1 MTRTIRVVIADDH
14 PLYRDGVARTLS
26 EADGIETVGQV
37 GSATEIEAA
46 VTELRPDVAL
56 LDISMPGGGVSAARR
71 ILAAHP
77 EVCVAMLTVSEDD
90 DDVKAALDA
99 GANGY
104 VLKGIGGEDLVRVI
118 RELAAGGSYV
128 SPSLAARMLR
138 SRSARGRAGQ
148 GASGI
153 EELTK
158 REEDILRLVAGG
170 LSNRE
175 IGGET
180 GLQEKTVKHYMTGI
194 LQKLSVRNRVE
205 AALLAREAWG
215 RRMHDRLPAPRFRQ
229 SA

>member
-1 MTRTIRVVIADDH
+1 MARAIRVLIADDH

-26 EADGIETVGQV
+26 AAEGIEIVGQA
-37 GSATEIEAA
+37 GSASETEAMMTA
-46 VTELRPDVAL
+46 LRPDIVL
-56 LDISMPGGGVSAARR
+56 LDISMPGGGVQAARR
-71 ILAAHP
+71 ILAAHSG
-77 EVCVAMLTVSEDD
+77 VRVAMLTVSEDD
-90 DDVKAALDA
+90 DDVRAALDA

-104 VLKGIGGEDLVRVI
+104 VLKGIGGAELVRVI
-118 RELAAGGSYV
+118 RELAGGGSYV

-138 SRSARGRAGQ
+138 SRPARGGAGPEP
-148 GASGI
+148 SGI

-158 REEDILRLVAGG
+158 REEDILRLVARG

-175 IGGET
+175 VGGET

-215 RRMHDRLPAPRFRQ
+215 RQMHERPPAPRLRH

>member
-1 MTRTIRVVIADDH
+1 MARTIRVVIADDH

-26 EADGIETVGQV
+26 QAEGIEIVGQV
-37 GSATEIEAA
+37 GCAAETEA
-46 VTELRPDVAL
+46 VVRELRPDVAL
-56 LDISMPGGGVSAARR
+56 LDISMPGGGVRTARR

-77 EVCVAMLTVSEDD
+77 EVCVAMLTVSEDG

-99 GANGY
+99 GAHGY
-104 VLKGIGGEDLVRVI
+104 VLKGIGGADLVRVV
-118 RELAAGGSYV
+118 RQLAGGGAYV

-138 SRSARGRAGQ
+138 SRPARGGAGPDR
-148 GASGI
+148 SGI
-153 EELTK
+153 EDLTK
-158 REEDILRLVAGG
+158 REEDILRLLARG

-180 GLQEKTVKHYMTGI
+180 GLREKTVKHYMTAI
-194 LQKLSVRNRVE
+194 LHKLAVRNRVE

-215 RRMHDRLPAPRFRQ
+215 CRVNGRPPAPRLRQ

>member
-1 MTRTIRVVIADDH
+1 MARIIRVVIADDH

-26 EADGIETVGQV
+26 EAEGIETVGQV
-37 GSATEIEAA
+37 GNAAETEAA
-46 VTELRPDVAL
+46 VAETRPDVAL
-56 LDISMPGGGVSAARR
+56 LDISMPGGGVRAARR

-77 EVCVAMLTVSEDD
+77 EVRVAMLTVSEDD
-90 DDVKAALDA
+90 DDVRAALDA

-104 VLKGIGGEDLVRVI
+104 VLKGIGGAELVRVI
-118 RELAAGGSYV
+118 RELAGGGSYV

-138 SRSARGRAGQ
+138 SRPARGGAGPEP
-148 GASGI
+148 SGI

-158 REEDILRLVAGG
+158 REEDILRLVARG

-175 IGGET
+175 VGGET

-215 RRMHDRLPAPRFRQ
+215 CRMHERPPAPRLRR